1 MTWDGT
7 VHVAELL
14 VMLSAAITIFMG
26 GIGLR
31 DAVRDMTGAVGR
43 LDKTQ
48 ADHEERIRMLE
59 LGDRRIGDNERRRN
73 LVS

>member
-7 VHVAELL
+7 VHVGELL
-14 VMLSAAITIFMG
+14 VMLAAAVTIFKG
-26 GIGLR
+26 GLGLR

-48 ADHEERIRMLE
+48 ADHEERLRLLE
-59 LGDRRIGDNERRRN
+59 LGDRRIAERRRD
-73 LVS
+73 